1 MASFYCYT
9 AAQSQF
15 TAKATAIKT
24 NDTPIEIYF
33 LTYFM
38 VNGDDFEETT
48 PSVIQY

>member
-9 AAQSQF
+9 AAHRQF

-24 NDTPIEIYF
+24 NDTPIGNYF